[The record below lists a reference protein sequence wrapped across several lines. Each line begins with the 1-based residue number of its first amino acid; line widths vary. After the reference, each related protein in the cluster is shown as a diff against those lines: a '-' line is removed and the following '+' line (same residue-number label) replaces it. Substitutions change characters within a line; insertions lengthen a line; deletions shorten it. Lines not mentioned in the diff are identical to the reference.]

1 MKLKILNIKGKETG
15 KEISLSDKVFKIT
28 PNSHV
33 VYLAVKQYMA
43 NNRQGTHKSKQR
55 AEIIGST
62 RKIKKQKG
70 TGTARAGSIKSPL
83 FRGGGRAFGPQPR
96 SYYFK
101 LNKKVKKLAKK
112 SIFSSKFLDNSILI
126 LDKFSFDK
134 PNSKKCI
141 EMLSNLGIHSNKSL
155 LISESKDDNL
165 LLSVKNI
172 SKVDVLNS
180 DEINIYSLINAN
192 KIVISQDAMKKIENL
207 LK

>member
-15 KEISLSDKVFKIT
+15 KEISLSDKVFKID

-43 NNRQGTHKSKQR
+43 NNRQGTHKAKQR
-55 AEIIGST
+55 SEIVGST

-83 FRGGGRAFGPQPR
+83 FRGGGRTFGPQPR

-101 LNKKVKKLAKK
+101 LNKKVKKIAKK
-112 SIFSSKFLDNSILI
+112 SVFSSKFSTNSIVI
-126 LDKFSFDK
+126 LDKFSFEK

-141 EMLSNLGIHSNKSL
+141 EMLSNLGIDSNKSL
-155 LISESKDDNL
+155 LISEKKDNNL
-165 LLSVKNI
+165 LLSAQNI
-172 SKVDVLNS
+172 SKVNVLNS
-180 DEINIYSLINAN
+180 DEINIYSLIYAN
-192 KIVISQDAMKKIENL
+192 KIVVSQDAIKKIENL